1 MCEFCTKHG
10 DGKVWYRNASNY
22 SHDLVSDLKRRKYIG
37 EFFEAAIQDG
47 FNSLGRLEALYSK
60 KGRLPAPLLNR
71 MVEKAKAEHFGQVL
85 PMEEVRELVMK
96 ADSIVRMPCACRW
109 TAARKEARCCYGIS
123 FGPEAWYKDLN
134 MEYFGKA
141 PGEGLESLKK
151 DEAVSQMEKMEADGA
166 IHTIWTLMT
175 PFIGSICN
183 CTAQDCIAMR
193 TLSGIGVETMA
204 RAEYAAVV
212 EEGLCEGC
220 GSCEEQCQFG
230 AVGSVRRHGVAVA
243 VVDPLRC
250 FGCGLCRNVCPTG
263 AISLAGR

>member
-96 ADSIVRMPCACRW
+96 ADSIVR
-109 TAARKEARCCYGIS
+109 
-123 FGPEAWYKDLN
+123 
-134 MEYFGKA
+134 
-141 PGEGLESLKK
+141 
-151 DEAVSQMEKMEADGA
+151 
-166 IHTIWTLMT
+166 
-175 PFIGSICN
+175 
-183 CTAQDCIAMR
+183 
-193 TLSGIGVETMA
+193 
-204 RAEYAAVV
+204 
-212 EEGLCEGC
+212 
-220 GSCEEQCQFG
+220 
-230 AVGSVRRHGVAVA
+230 
-243 VVDPLRC
+243 
-250 FGCGLCRNVCPTG
+250 
-263 AISLAGR
+263 